1 MEKRKEKKTTS
12 GECLKRER
20 ERERVGCVVAV
31 TRWPLL
37 AFVWSSL
44 FSG

>member
-20 ERERVGCVVAV
+20 ESRLCRRCHKVA
-31 TRWPLL
+31 T
-37 AFVWSSL
+37 
-44 FSG
+44 SGVRLVDSV